1 MKTVTWFN
9 AWPFTRTTGYDC
21 IFAFPTTVAIM
32 RFFKQMENERW
43 IHMKEVWM
51 EKMREDNGK
60 LSYEE

>member
-43 IHMKEVWM
+43 IHMKEVW
-51 EKMREDNGK
+51 NGK
-60 LSYEE
+60 DERG